1 VIVPDADWY
10 VKDEVIRQARE
21 CKEHLE
27 YDLGIDALIA
37 APPRAGLPKIKGIDD
52 YLGPDGRGTLE
63 GLEVIDFQLDPIA
76 EAYMLSWPRVRRDAV
91 LNSLKVLRALA
102 LRADRQGRVKMSDRA
117 ISKRV
122 GISHKA
128 VGRAIRLLSEGDVIE
143 IHGETY
149 VLPKRSQVKETEPR
163 PLGEAI
169 RETGR
174 QITKAAI

>member
-1 VIVPDADWY
+1 VFFGIEGCMKADAILSAGEAVFSVPAVGQWRAPELRAFAKRYLKDKLVVIVPDADWY

-128 VGRAIRLLSEGDVIE
+128 IGG
-143 IHGETY
+143 
-149 VLPKRSQVKETEPR
+149 
-163 PLGEAI
+163 
-169 RETGR
+169 
-174 QITKAAI
+174 